1 MTIDPVQSLAFS
13 IQSNPGVYALLLGSG
28 VSRPASI
35 PTGWEIV
42 FDLIGKLASATEQG
56 PVADPEKWYVDNH
69 GEAPDYSQLL
79 DSLVKTQSERQQLLS
94 PYFEPNDEEHE
105 QGLKQPTPAHRAIAR
120 LVAKGFVKVIV
131 TTNFDRLTEKAL
143 EDEGVVPRVLSTPE
157 QVQGSPP
164 LVHMDCCVFKVH
176 GDYKDTRTLNTQ
188 QELDEYP
195 LEVNQLLDRIFN
207 EYGLIVCGWSAEW
220 DTALRNAMFRA
231 QSRRFTTYWAAHG
244 TLTDQAERLIEH
256 RDAQVIPI
264 RDADGFFQTI
274 QNNVESI
281 EEYSKPHPLSTAA
294 AVESLKRFM
303 PRAEYRI
310 QLSDLVD
317 AAFERVIGATN
328 GENFDPLSPDPTKWN
343 ITARLRRYDSVC
355 ETLLAMSAVAGR
367 WADGEDDFQVWE
379 RGSQRLSTKAQ
390 LPSAYNPL
398 WLALK
403 LYPGLLNMYTLGLS
417 AVESGN
423 LHFINRIFRRTVL
436 DNTSGV
442 QSTSNILLTLVDCLS
457 ALGYLRERIE
467 RMENDYLPVN
477 TWIYETLREPLKS
490 LIPDD
495 EAYTYVFD
503 KFEILI
509 ALTYASIRYGNSSSV
524 DRFPFGLYMWRP
536 ANRQLVLNEIE
547 QSIQTD
553 SQSPYLATQMF
564 GDTFNDYLQMA
575 EQFKAWVPSASR
587 QLGIFV

>member
-1 MTIDPVQSLAFS
+1 M
-13 IQSNPGVYALLLGSG
+13 
-28 VSRPASI
+28 
-35 PTGWEIV
+35 
-42 FDLIGKLASATEQG
+42 
-56 PVADPEKWYVDNH
+56 
-69 GEAPDYSQLL
+69 
-79 DSLVKTQSERQQLLS
+79 
-94 PYFEPNDEEHE
+94 
-105 QGLKQPTPAHRAIAR
+105 
-120 LVAKGFVKVIV
+120 KVIV

-355 ETLLAMSAVAGR
+355 ETLLAMSADGGTLGR
-367 WADGEDDFQVWE
+367 WTRMIFRVWE
-379 RGSQRLSTKAQ
+379 RASQRLSTKVA
-390 LPSAYNPL
+390 AAKVHINPL
-398 WLALK
+398 LACAE
-403 LYPGLLNMYTLGLS
+403 GYT
-417 AVESGN
+417 
-423 LHFINRIFRRTVL
+423 
-436 DNTSGV
+436 
-442 QSTSNILLTLVDCLS
+442 QDCLS
-457 ALGYLRERIE
+457 MYALGLR
-467 RMENDYLPVN
+467 
-477 TWIYETLREPLKS
+477 
-490 LIPDD
+490 
-495 EAYTYVFD
+495 A
-503 KFEILI
+503 
-509 ALTYASIRYGNSSSV
+509 
-524 DRFPFGLYMWRP
+524 
-536 ANRQLVLNEIE
+536 Q
-547 QSIQTD
+547 
-553 SQSPYLATQMF
+553 
-564 GDTFNDYLQMA
+564 
-575 EQFKAWVPSASR
+575 
-587 QLGIFV
+587 